1 MDIKVLTRLEK
12 LNQPRLTEEQ
22 EAEWLAFYDER
33 VAELAELNAID
44 TENVERMVHVL
55 PLENVLREDIASQ
68 PFSRE
73 DLQAGA
79 PQADDGY
86 WQVPRT
92 VD

>member
-12 LNQPRLTEEQ
+12 LNQLRLTEEQ